1 MAHGASRLL
10 KSHRE
15 DAIDAD
21 TLHDFERVLTEEGLP
36 SNVDEL
42 VDSTYTEQPPEVS
55 KFHKLEVFLYC
66 IS

>member
-1 MAHGASRLL
+1 MLL

-42 VDSTYTEQPPEVS
+42 VDSTYTEQPSEV
-55 KFHKLEVFLYC
+55 
-66 IS
+66 